1 MIAYRLMSG
10 VIALLEAKGMS
21 CTLREE
27 TEQLIATGVVLY
39 LSSVIAHT
47 HAVAKVFTS
56 LRVTLDSSKILS
68 MYFSYQLLTYAH
80 DSLPLADI
88 LRQ

>member
-10 VIALLEAKGMS
+10 VVALLEAKGMS
-21 CTLREE
+21 YTLREE

-39 LSSVIAHT
+39 LSWVIAHT
-47 HAVAKVFTS
+47 YAVAKVFTS

-68 MYFSYQLLTYAH
+68 MYLSYQLL
-80 DSLPLADI
+80 
-88 LRQ
+88 